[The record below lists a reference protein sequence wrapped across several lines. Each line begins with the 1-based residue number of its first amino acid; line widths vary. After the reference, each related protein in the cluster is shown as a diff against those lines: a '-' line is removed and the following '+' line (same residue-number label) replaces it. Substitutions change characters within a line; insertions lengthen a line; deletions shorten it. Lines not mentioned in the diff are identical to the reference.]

1 MGRPRTP
8 LLFAVGAIAVLAL
21 AIGDL
26 IGITGLSGGTDR
38 VLHDTYYVVAHIS
51 YVMKLAA
58 LFAMLALW
66 YFAFPRVTGWTYSDR
81 LGKVHFR
88 LWAVGTIASSLPLVI
103 VPRLL
108 LQAANDPDVLWRWNL
123 VAVIGT
129 FFIAAGG
136 LVFVINMVMAFIR
149 RRRSS

>member
-1 MGRPRTP
+1 MDRPRTP
-8 LLFAVGAIAVLAL
+8 LLFALGAIAALAL
-21 AIGDL
+21 AIGEL
-26 IGITGLSGGTDR
+26 IGIAGLYGGTDR
-38 VLHDTYYVVAHIS
+38 VLHDTYYVVAHTS
-51 YVMKLAA
+51 YALKLVA
-58 LFAMLALW
+58 LFAILALW

-81 LGKVHFR
+81 LGKVHFG

-108 LQAANDPDVLWRWNL
+108 GQLADELDVLWRWNL
-123 VAVIGT
+123 VAAIGT

-136 LVFVINMVMAFIR
+136 LVFVVNMVMAFIR